1 MKSTDIIVVG
11 ALVSWA
17 VALVLRSGRR
27 EKGLPPGPPTV
38 PLLGNAHLFGDGKD
52 MYLRVAQW
60 ARPYGDIYS
69 LKLSSATMVVLS
81 SATAIKQVVDKHGW
95 AASSRPPSYIGEL
108 CGSGGD
114 IDIVFADNSPR
125 FQNLRRF
132 TARFLSPQNL
142 HKYAPAQAAESTV
155 LMHDLMAHSTGIS
168 DSFRR
173 YSHSLAKI
181 IAYGQRVPSFHA
193 DDVKRFYTSLDQL
206 IHAMSP
212 GVYPPFDLF
221 PALKYLPGPL
231 APWRSVCRQIRAVRT
246 GIHTQLYEE
255 VQRGRATGDEESS
268 ECFIAKLCEPG
279 VPAGEE
285 ELYSTTGLA
294 LLDAG
299 SDTSAAFLL
308 SFALV
313 LATYPEL
320 QARAREEMDAVVGST
335 RLPVPEDFEKLPFLD
350 ALIKECLRFRPQFP
364 MGIPHVMTTDA
375 FYKGYV
381 VPKGAVVVLNTYGIF
396 HDPEIFEDPEV
407 FNPDRFLITE
417 HGTLP
422 GMDTDFRDNLLF
434 GGGRR
439 ICPGQWLARSTMQL
453 TSMRLV
459 WAFTFGAATDPTT
472 GATLSRDLDFYDPE
486 FVLMARPFKC
496 AIEPR
501 TTEHRDIILQ
511 ALEDAKAYLSRYE
524 NKC

>member
-1 MKSTDIIVVG
+1 MKSSDIIVVG

-52 MYLRVAQW
+52 LYLRVAQW

-95 AASSRPPSYIGEL
+95 AVSSRPPNYIGEL

-114 IDIVFADNSPR
+114 IDIVFADNSTP
-125 FQNLRRF
+125 
-132 TARFLSPQNL
+132 NL

-155 LMHDLMAHSTGIS
+155 LMHDLMTHSTGIS

-173 YSHSLAKI
+173 YNHSLTKI
-181 IAYGQRVPSFHA
+181 ITYGQRVPSFHA

-221 PALKYLPGPL
+221 PALN
-231 APWRSVCRQIRAVRT
+231 VCRQIRAVRT

-320 QARAREEMDAVVGST
+320 QARAREEIDAVVGST
-335 RLPVPEDFEKLPFLD
+335 RLPYTRAMLCRRVPWSCSTPVCVSRRTCAETHCRVFFQD
-350 ALIKECLRFRPQFP
+350 
-364 MGIPHVMTTDA
+364 
-375 FYKGYV
+375 
-381 VPKGAVVVLNTYGIF
+381 GIF

-459 WAFTFGAATDPTT
+459 WAFTFGTTTDPTT
-472 GATLSRDLDFYDPE
+472 GATLSRGLDFYEPE

-501 TTEHRDIILQ
+501 TTEHHDIILQ

-524 NKC
+524 KKC